1 MRILYAFQGTGNGHA
16 ARARVIVPEIA
27 KHASVDVATSG
38 TNSQLSIGFPL
49 SFRLRGLP
57 FTNDGRGAL
66 SKWQTVRSL
75 RIGTALKDISCF
87 PIERYDLVV
96 NDFEPITAYAARRAG
111 IPAIALSHQA
121 SFLSENTP
129 RPAAKN
135 PLAEAVLKLYAP
147 APERLGFHFK
157 RYADFILP
165 PLLRDEIRHARVE
178 NEGHTTVYLPGY
190 DDQNLLEVLQKLTP
204 KPVHLFSRQARH
216 SFSIG
221 NVSVEQISSDRFV
234 RSLVTCDGLLTGAG
248 FEGPAEALHLGK
260 KLMVVPLE
268 GQYEQ
273 LCNAAALSYLGVPV
287 ITAVDESQLYRIQEW
302 SVTKSRVDLQVPD
315 VRQEVLDRIL
325 TLTNP
330 G

>member
-1 MRILYAFQGTGNGHA
+1 M
-16 ARARVIVPEIA
+16 
-27 KHASVDVATSG
+27 
-38 TNSQLSIGFPL
+38 
-49 SFRLRGLP
+49 
-57 FTNDGRGAL
+57 
-66 SKWQTVRSL
+66 
-75 RIGTALKDISCF
+75 
-87 PIERYDLVV
+87 
-96 NDFEPITAYAARRAG
+96 
-111 IPAIALSHQA
+111 
-121 SFLSENTP
+121 
-129 RPAAKN
+129 
-135 PLAEAVLKLYAP
+135 
-147 APERLGFHFK
+147 
-157 RYADFILP
+157 
-165 PLLRDEIRHARVE
+165 
-178 NEGHTTVYLPGY
+178 
-190 DDQNLLEVLQKLTP
+190 
-204 KPVHLFSRQARH
+204 
-216 SFSIG
+216 
-221 NVSVEQISSDRFV
+221 EQISSDRFV